1 MRNDGTILTAC
12 FVLLLA
18 APLPAKEFGFDY
30 QRIVTTGP
38 EAEVSLSYLSGNL
51 TVIGGDEDDVIIDAR
66 KRIDAVNMDE
76 AQIAA
81 DHVEIKVDQR
91 EERVEIAANYLRMR
105 NRSQSFWKKVLGT
118 GGQDSYGEVDW
129 TIRVPRHCRLS
140 VVNTSG
146 RIEISHLIGTVEV
159 RSSASE
165 VFLTSIEGSIRVENS
180 TGAVIGEL
188 LFGPLDIRQVAGRID
203 LKFLEG
209 DVRIKSSTAD
219 ISVSQDNGSLDL
231 TTASGNVD
239 IQTNLDSSRDYFVA
253 TESGHIHL
261 MIPETSSGNLRI
273 ESQTGDI
280 KTEIPI
286 TIKSMSHK
294 QVEGTFG
301 FGGVKI
307 NLTSVSGDVTVAQF

>member
-1 MRNDGTILTAC
+1 MRNNGIILIISL
-12 FVLLLA
+12 VLLMVTSV
-18 APLPAKEFGFDY
+18 PAKEYGFDY
-30 QRIVTTGP
+30 QKIISTGP
-38 EAEVSLSYLSGNL
+38 EAEVTLNYVSGNL
-51 TVIGGDEDDVIIDAR
+51 TVVGGDDDRVIIEAR
-66 KRIDAVNMDE
+66 KRIDAVSMDE
-76 AQIAA
+76 AQVAA
-81 DHVEIKVDQR
+81 DHIEIKVDQR
-91 EERVEIAANYLRMR
+91 EKRVEIETNYLRMR
-105 NRSQSFWKKVLGT
+105 NRSQSFWKKVLGA
-118 GGQDSYGEVDW
+118 GGEDSFGEVDW
-129 TIRVPRHCRLS
+129 VIQVPRHCKMT
-140 VVNTSG
+140 VVNING
-146 RIEISHLIGTVEV
+146 EIEISHLIGGVEI

-165 VFLTSIEGSIRVENS
+165 VTLTSIEGSVKVENS
-180 TGAVIGEL
+180 SGSVTGEL
-188 LFGPLDIRQVAGRID
+188 LFGPVDIRQAGGRID

-239 IQTNLDSSRDYFVA
+239 IQTNLDSSRDYFVT
-253 TESGHIHL
+253 TESGYIRL
-261 MIPETSSGNLRI
+261 TIPETSSGNLRI

-286 TIKSMSHK
+286 AIKSMSHK